1 MPLCSGF
8 SPSLL
13 AHGAAVLR
21 LAERVV
27 PRIDLERL
35 DGVDGLL
42 PLLAFLGIRNATS
55 VELDHQLRVC
65 FRFGLCATTDPQTW
79 WDAFRYAISCG
90 HPNGLSEL
98 LPAGAA
104 VALPV
109 ADGRVVSSRDVT
121 KLHVALPCM
130 LGVRRKHS
138 GGTKH
143 TLVLPPSV
151 ASSWAGRVQWEL
163 AMVRAFGV
171 TFPRADAER
180 STVGATLE
188 ALASELL
195 AHVSEARAARDGAT
209 LEALATLLRLYEERM
224 GQLVPLLRSTLQGS
238 ALPYVS
244 LLDAP
249 DVEGR
254 RLGRPRRRRS
264 FSRACSPRYVLA

>member
-1 MPLCSGF
+1 
-8 SPSLL
+8 
-13 AHGAAVLR
+13 
-21 LAERVV
+21 
-27 PRIDLERL
+27 
-35 DGVDGLL
+35 
-42 PLLAFLGIRNATS
+42 
-55 VELDHQLRVC
+55 VELQHQLRVC
-65 FRFGLCATTDPQTW
+65 FRFGLCATADPQTW
-79 WDAFRYAISCG
+79 WDAFRYVIASLLISLIASLISLIASLIRWDAFRYAVSLG

-121 KLHVALPCM
+121 RLHVALPCM

-151 ASSWAGRVQWEL
+151 ASSWAARVHWEL
-163 AMVRAFGV
+163 AMVLAFGV

-188 ALASELL
+188 ALAAELL
-195 AHVSEARAARDGAT
+195 THVGEARAARDGAT
-209 LEALATLLRLYEERM
+209 LEALATLLRLYEGRM
-224 GQLVPLLRSTLQGS
+224 GQLVPLLRSTLQDS
-238 ALPYVS
+238 ALPYVA

-254 RLGRPRRRRS
+254 RLERPRRRRAL
-264 FSRACSPRYVLA
+264 SRVCSPRYCALLGLMVP